1 MLTESLLDELE
12 TDELDELETDELE
25 LTDDEDDIDTE
36 FDDELEALLG
46 DDDALELA
54 LTLSL
59 ELSLELELGNVSLEE
74 LELDML
80 SQQSLNVQIIITMI
94 SCNAT
99 WFFTTSPWVQLPLFR
114 DSNRSSSSASA
125 AFIFA

>member
-12 TDELDELETDELE
+12 TDALDELETDEFE

-46 DDDALELA
+46 DDALELA
-54 LTLSL
+54 LALAL
-59 ELSLELELGNVSLEE
+59 ELALELELGNVSLEE